1 MSDILAIIAKHVEAN
16 TGKSVEDVL
25 KETEEAEIRGEKV
38 LIPVSEKKQEAQTQ
52 LTLPFAGDGICAVP
66 NSALRSA
73 LFGAIKRGKRKTM
86 FREKL
91 ASSSGVSVVFSGFR
105 LDQADLD
112 VWQRTLH
119 ISRESLGQQIRFTSG
134 SLLRAIGRNTSGAS
148 HEWLK
153 DSMTRLQSAV
163 VEITDGSKTF
173 SGQLIH
179 NYYVDEVTREC
190 VIELNPKLSA
200 LFEKDSW
207 TGLEWDQRKQLMGKP
222 LALWLHGFYS
232 THSHPFDYKIETLWR
247 LCGSEAKELKEFRR
261 LLLEA
266 LPHLCQATGWNCRID
281 DDKLQVFKSP
291 EQMIKR
297 LAK

>member
-1 MSDILAIIAKHVEAN
+1 MEDILAIISKHMVA
-16 TGKSVEDVL
+16 TDGKSAKDIL
-25 KETEEAEIRGEKV
+25 KEREEAEIRGEK
-38 LIPVSEKKQEAQTQ
+38 LTLPAERKKKK
-52 LTLPFAGDGICAVP
+52 LTLPFAGESICAVP

-73 LFGAIKRGKRKTM
+73 LFGATKRGKRKTM

-112 VWQRTLH
+112 VWQRALH

-134 SLLRAIGRNTSGAS
+134 SFLTAIGRNTSGAS
-148 HEWLK
+148 HKWLK
-153 DSMTRLQSAV
+153 DSLTRLQSAV

-179 NYYVDEVTREC
+179 NYYIDEITKEC
-190 VIELNPKLSA
+190 VIELNPKLA
-200 LFEKDSW
+200 NLFSSDSW
-207 TGLEWDQRKQLMGKP
+207 TGLDWEQRKKLMGKP

-232 THSHPFDYKIETLWR
+232 THSKPFDYKIETLWR
-247 LCGSEAKELKEFRR
+247 LCGSEAKELYKFKQI
-261 LLLEA
+261 LSEA
-266 LPHLCQATGWNCRID
+266 IKDLSVATGWNCRIEN
-281 DDKLQVFKSP
+281 DKLQVFKSP
-291 EQMIKR
+291 EQLIKR

>member
-1 MSDILAIIAKHVEAN
+1 LEEVKEEAKKAQ
-16 TGKSVEDVL
+16 
-25 KETEEAEIRGEKV
+25 EAEIRGEKV

-52 LTLPFAGDGICAVP
+52 LTLPFAGDGICVIP

-112 VWQRTLH
+112 VWQRALH

-134 SLLRAIGRNTSGAS
+134 SFLTAIGRNTSGAS

-153 DSMTRLQSAV
+153 DSLTRLQSAV

-179 NYYVDEVTREC
+179 NYYIDEITKEC
-190 VIELNPKLSA
+190 VIELNPKLA
-200 LFEKDSW
+200 NLFSSDGW
-207 TGLEWDQRKQLMGKP
+207 TGLDWEQRKALIGKP

-232 THSHPFDYKIETLWR
+232 THSKPFDYKIETLHK
-247 LCGSEAKELKEFRR
+247 LCGSEVKELFHFKAK
-261 LLLEA
+261 LKDA
-266 LPHLCQATGWNCRID
+266 LVSLSEATGWNCRIEN
-281 DDKLQVFKSP
+281 DKLQVFKSP
-291 EQMIKR
+291 EQLIKR

>member
-1 MSDILAIIAKHVEAN
+1 MKDILFARIAKAQGKTLEEVKEEA
-16 TGKSVEDVL
+16 K
-25 KETEEAEIRGEKV
+25 KAQEAEIRGEKV

-52 LTLPFAGDGICAVP
+52 LTLPFAGDGICVIP

-112 VWQRTLH
+112 VWQRALH

-134 SLLRAIGRNTSGAS
+134 SFLTAIGRNTSGAS

-153 DSMTRLQSAV
+153 DSLTRLQSAV

-179 NYYVDEVTREC
+179 NYYIDEITKEC
-190 VIELNPKLSA
+190 VIELNPKLA
-200 LFEKDSW
+200 NLFSSDGW
-207 TGLEWDQRKQLMGKP
+207 TGLDWEQRKALIGKP

-232 THSHPFDYKIETLWR
+232 THSKPFDYKIETLHK
-247 LCGSEAKELKEFRR
+247 LCGSEVKELFHFKAK
-261 LLLEA
+261 LKDA
-266 LPHLCQATGWNCRID
+266 LVSLSEATGWNCRIEN
-281 DDKLQVFKSP
+281 DKLQVFKSP
-291 EQMIKR
+291 EQLIKR